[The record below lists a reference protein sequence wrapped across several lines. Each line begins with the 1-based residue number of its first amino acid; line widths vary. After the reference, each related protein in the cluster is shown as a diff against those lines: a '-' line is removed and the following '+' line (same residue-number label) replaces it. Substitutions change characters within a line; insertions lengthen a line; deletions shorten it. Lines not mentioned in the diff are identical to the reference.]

1 MSTDLRTEL
10 NPCDAITG
18 FTGDG
23 PVGVDNTSG
32 FFYEGTNAI
41 TTQHSNVAE
50 HIYTTSIGGTRDLSD
65 STAYMIVKDNL
76 VQTAANGGIQYVI
89 SDTTN
94 RIGFGVGGNNDV
106 GMALDV
112 FWNSYK
118 LDVTERANAPYNNAY
133 AGVVANLTT
142 TAITEVGLGTVHL
155 AKAQGNVDNIKLD
168 RLSFHANGSYA
179 LRVNGGTVGTPETMT
194 DVLGDS
200 ITNGWGIIA
209 NPVGALYTF
218 HGPTEFGEPAAN
230 ADSYFSATDEQ
241 WVLIG
246 GGVGVGHFPFR
257 VISNATDTQSFV
269 LDGVAITSVGTRTT
283 FDFSDT
289 NINILDQNAVNFTD
303 MGVMSWPTTT
313 SGTRTVTNCIF
324 NNGDLLDFGATTVTD
339 AIINGTTRANG
350 ALVLDENTTY
360 SANQD
365 RVTFNSDGTGA
376 AFEIAPTGAGPFTY
390 NLDGW
395 TYNDYAV
402 VDGSTGNE
410 VLFINPSTLS
420 ADITINISGG
430 GDTPTIRE
438 VASYTGTVTIN
449 NNVNTTLTGMRDN
462 TEVRVLDNVT
472 GEFLDGIENVVSGTT
487 DNRSFSFSL
496 GAGTTVDIAI
506 FNVGFILP
514 PNNRIEN
521 FVIPSNDSSIPISQV
536 RDRNYSNP

>member
-1 MSTDLRTEL
+1 MSIDLRTEL

-18 FTGDG
+18 FTADG

-41 TTQHSNVAE
+41 TTQHTNAAE

-65 STAYMIVKDNL
+65 STCYMILKDNL
-76 VQTAANGGIQYVI
+76 IATAANGGVQFVLF
-89 SDTTN
+89 DGTDD
-94 RIGFGVGGNNDV
+94 IGYGVGGNDDV

-118 LDVTERANAPYNNAY
+118 LDVTEIGNAVYTNTY
-133 AGVVANLTT
+133 AGVLANLTT
-142 TAITEVGLGTVHL
+142 TAITGVGLGTVHL

-179 LRVNGGTVGTPETMT
+179 LRINGGTVGTPETTT

-200 ITNGWGIIA
+200 VTTGWGIVA

-218 HGPTEFGEPAAN
+218 HAPVEFGEPAAN
-230 ADSYFSATDEQ
+230 ADSYYSATDEQ

-246 GGVGVGHFPFR
+246 GDVGVGHFPFR
-257 VISNATDTQSFV
+257 VISNSTDTQSFV
-269 LDGVAITSVGTRTT
+269 LDGVAITSVGTRATY
-283 FDFSDT
+283 DFSDT
-289 NINILDQNAVNFTD
+289 NINILDLNAVNFTD

-313 SGTRTVTNCIF
+313 SGTRVVTNCIF

-339 AIINGTTRANG
+339 AIINGTSRANG
-350 ALVLDENTTY
+350 ALTLDENTTY

-365 RVTFNSDGTGA
+365 RLTFNSDGTGH
-376 AFEIAPTGAGPFTY
+376 AFEMAPTGAGPFTY

-395 TYNDYAV
+395 TFNDYAV
-402 VDGSTGNE
+402 TDGSTGNE

-438 VASYTGTVTIN
+438 VASYTGTITIN
-449 NNVNTTLTGMRDN
+449 NNVNVTLTGMRDN

-472 GEFLDGIENVVSGTT
+472 REFLAGIEDATTGTT
-487 DNRSFSFSL
+487 NNRSFSFSL
-496 GAGTTVDIAI
+496 GAGTTVDIAV
-506 FNVGFILP
+506 FNIAFVLP

-521 FVIPSNDSSIPISQV
+521 FVIPTSDTSIPISQV
-536 RDRNYSNP
+536 RDRNQIP